1 LHLVAM
7 QLARSS
13 MSVGFYL
20 VARARCLALDRA
32 IHFYALLDCIW
43 FCIYECECV
52 LAILFGVPARD
63 ALDVVGC
70 LALDRALH
78 FMRSSLL
85 WFVCLWDFVGYARHM
100 VAMRVW
106 SQLIALAHLL
116 WIGGGDG
123 GGYAHA
129 PQHIWGLLLVSRDA
143 GAYQSCNSSA
153 MVLYY
158 ATILLLLLLAYFIA
172 SRITAALLWF
182 VRAR

>member
-1 LHLVAM
+1 MVFGGCDARLDARERWKLVAAFAVQIGM
-7 QLARSS
+7 LFDVREIDVS
-13 MSVGFYL
+13 GDFF
-20 VARARCLALDRA
+20 AL
-32 IHFYALLDCIW
+32 
-43 FCIYECECV
+43 
-52 LAILFGVPARD
+52 
-63 ALDVVGC
+63 
-70 LALDRALH
+70 
-78 FMRSSLL
+78 
-85 WFVCLWDFVGYARHM
+85 
-100 VAMRVW
+100 W